1 MSPVTLA
8 NLAAWCVQTALIVGA
23 GLTTLWLVR
32 LEAPSVRYLFL
43 RVLLA
48 ICLTL
53 PLVQPRMSVQPDVQR
68 STSTGVAIAVTPGQA
83 RAAANTAPAHWLTS
97 WPSVIATV
105 ILLGIVA
112 RSTWIAVGIVKL
124 RRLRRAG
131 AVAEA
136 SADHED
142 LQGIIAARATIRYVR
157 ELAQPV
163 TFGFRAPVILLPSA
177 VRDQP
182 TPIQR
187 AVLAHELWHVRRRD
201 WLWTLCEEGV
211 RAALWFHPAVW
222 SLLSRI
228 QSAREEVVDEL
239 TVLTTGSRRTYVN
252 ALLAFADSSPS
263 MAAPAFARRKHLVRR
278 LVLISKEAVMS
289 GRRVV
294 ASGAALAAVVLFAG
308 WYSVQAFPMRGEPQ
322 LPADAAVAV
331 PGPLE
336 LQAKPITAEN
346 PVPRRTYS
354 VPAPDPAGLADT
366 GAGGTV
372 TVRLALDD
380 SGHVAETRAVNVV
393 YRQSD
398 SLTVNLQNPTR
409 ESLLRMAQG
418 TYRGSAS
425 DKSVSMQ
432 RAAQNVEAMIGSATQ
447 AVKQWQYAPPTD
459 GPIAFDVRVHFGAPP
474 PPPPAPPAEM
484 SGRPM
489 PPPPP
494 PPPPQTSSRPGP
506 LPSAPPPVQTASR
519 PGAAPPPPPPPDW
532 TSQDTSDPP
541 LRIGGTIKA
550 PMKVK
555 NVNPVYPQD
564 AQDAKVQGVV
574 IMEARI
580 ERDGTVSRAR
590 VLKSIPML
598 DDAAVEAVR
607 QWEFTPTLL
616 NGAPV
621 PVMMTVTVNFTL
633 Q

>member
-8 NLAAWCVQTALIVGA
+8 NLAAWCLQTALIVGA

-32 LEAPSVRYLFL
+32 LEAPAVRYLFL
-43 RVLLA
+43 RMLLA
-48 ICLTL
+48 VCLTL
-53 PLVQPRMSVQPDVQR
+53 PLVQPRMDVQPEVQK
-68 STSTGVAIAVTPGQA
+68 STSTGVAVAVTPGQA
-83 RAAANTAPAHWLTS
+83 RAATNTAPAQWLMS
-97 WPSVIATV
+97 WPSVIAAV
-105 ILLGIVA
+105 ILLGVLA
-112 RSTWIAVGIVKL
+112 RSAWIAIGIAKL

-131 AVAEA
+131 AIAEA

-142 LQGIIAARATIRYVR
+142 LQGVIAARATIRYVR

-182 TPIQR
+182 APIQR

-201 WLWTLCEEGV
+201 WLWTLGEEGL

-294 ASGAALAAVVLFAG
+294 ASSAALGAVVLFAG
-308 WYSVQAFPMRGEPQ
+308 WYSVQAFPMREPQ
-322 LPADAAVAV
+322 LPADAGSAV

-336 LQAKPITAEN
+336 RQAKRITPEN
-346 PVPRRTYS
+346 PIPRRTYN
-354 VPAPDPAGLADT
+354 VPAADPAGLDDIG
-366 GAGGTV
+366 GAGTV
-372 TVRLALDD
+372 TLRITLDAT
-380 SGHVAETRAVNVV
+380 GHVAEARAVGVV
-393 YRQSD
+393 YRQKD
-398 SLTVNLQNPTR
+398 SLTVNLPSPTR
-409 ESLLRMAQG
+409 ESLERMAQG
-418 TYRGSAS
+418 TYRGSS
-425 DKSVSMQ
+425 SERSISMD

-447 AVKQWQYAPPTD
+447 AVRQWQYAPPAD
-459 GPIAFDVRVHFGAPP
+459 GPIAFNVPVHFGPPPPPPPPPPPTGEPGVSVRNMAPPP
-474 PPPPAPPAEM
+474 PPPPAPPRT
-484 SGRPM
+484 SSRPGPM
-489 PPPPP
+489 PVAPPPPP
-494 PPPPQTSSRPGP
+494 PPPP
-506 LPSAPPPVQTASR
+506 
-519 PGAAPPPPPPPDW
+519 DW
-532 TSQDTSDPP
+532 ASQDASDPP
-541 LRIGGTIKA
+541 MRVGGTIK
-550 PMKVK
+550 PPTKLK
-555 NVNPVYPQD
+555 NVSPAYPPD
-564 AQDAKVQGVV
+564 AQEAKVQGVV
-574 IMEARI
+574 IIEARI
-580 ERDGTVSRAR
+580 ERDGSVSRAR
-590 VLKSIPML
+590 VLRSIPML
-598 DDAAVEAVR
+598 DDAAVDAVR
-607 QWEFTPTLL
+607 QWEFTPTLM

>member
-8 NLAAWCVQTALIVGA
+8 NLAAWWAQTALIVGA

-32 LEAPSVRYLFL
+32 LEAPAIRYLFL
-43 RVLLA
+43 RALLA

-53 PLVQPRMSVQPDVQR
+53 PLVQPRMAVQAAVER
-68 STSTGVAIAVTPGQA
+68 STGGVAIAVNPGQTRVA
-83 RAAANTAPAHWLTS
+83 TTTAPAHWLMS
-97 WPSVIATV
+97 WPSVIAAV
-105 ILLGIVA
+105 ILFGTVA
-112 RSTWIAVGIVKL
+112 RSMWIALGIAKL

-131 AVAEA
+131 AIAEA
-136 SADHED
+136 TADHED
-142 LQGIIAARATIRYVR
+142 LQGVIAARATIRYVR

-182 TPIQR
+182 APIQR
-187 AVLAHELWHVRRRD
+187 AVLAHELWHVRRHD
-201 WLWTLCEEGV
+201 WLWTLCEEGL
-211 RAALWFHPAVW
+211 RAVVWFHPAIW

-228 QSAREEVVDEL
+228 QSTREEVVDEL
-239 TVLTTGSRRTYVN
+239 TVLTTGSRRTYVD

-294 ASGAALAAVVLFAG
+294 ASGAALGAVVLFSG

-322 LPADAAVAV
+322 LPPDAAAAG

-336 LQAKPITAEN
+336 RQAKPITPEN
-346 PVPRRTYS
+346 PIPRRTYN
-354 VPAPDPAGLADT
+354 VAAAEPAGLEDT

-372 TVRLALDD
+372 TMRVTLDD
-380 SGHVAETRAVNVV
+380 SGHVGEVRPVGVV
-393 YRQSD
+393 YRQKD
-398 SLTVNLQNPTR
+398 SLTLNVSTPTR
-409 ESLLRMAQG
+409 ENIERMAQG
-418 TYRGSAS
+418 TYRGSSS

-432 RAAQNVEAMIGSATQ
+432 KAAQNVEAMVGSATQ
-447 AVKQWQYAPPTD
+447 AVRQWQYAPPAD
-459 GPIAFDVRVHFGAPP
+459 GPIAFNVPVHFG
-474 PPPPAPPAEM
+474 
-484 SGRPM
+484 

-494 PPPPQTSSRPGP
+494 PPPPRPGTTGDSGRNMAPPPPPPPSPPRTSPRPGP
-506 LPSAPPPVQTASR
+506 LP
-519 PGAAPPPPPPPDW
+519 AAPPPPPPPPPDW
-532 TSQDTSDPP
+532 ASQDASDPP
-541 LRIGGTIKA
+541 LRVGGTIK
-550 PMKVK
+550 PPTKLK
-555 NVNPVYPQD
+555 NVSPAYPME
-564 AQDAKVQGVV
+564 AQEAKVQGVV
-574 IMEARI
+574 IIEARI

-598 DDAAVEAVR
+598 DDAAVDAVR

>member
-32 LEAPSVRYLFL
+32 LEAPAVRYLFL

-48 ICLTL
+48 FCLTL
-53 PLVQPRMSVQPDVQR
+53 PLVQPRMDVPPEVQK
-68 STSTGVAIAVTPGQA
+68 STSTGVAVAVTPGQA
-83 RAAANTAPAHWLTS
+83 RAATNTAPAHWLMS
-97 WPSVIATV
+97 WPSVSAAV
-105 ILLGIVA
+105 ILLGVLA
-112 RSTWIAVGIVKL
+112 RSAWIAVGIAKL

-131 AVAEA
+131 AIAEA

-142 LQGIIAARATIRYVR
+142 LQGVIAARATIRYVR

-182 TPIQR
+182 APIQR

-201 WLWTLCEEGV
+201 WLWTLGEEGL

-228 QSAREEVVDEL
+228 QSTREEVVDEL

-294 ASGAALAAVVLFAG
+294 ASGAALGAVVLFAS

-322 LPADAAVAV
+322 LPADAAASV

-336 LQAKPITAEN
+336 RQAKPITPEN
-346 PVPRRTYS
+346 PIPRRTHT
-354 VPAPDPAGLADT
+354 VPASDPAGFEDA

-372 TVRLALDD
+372 TMRVTLDD
-380 SGHVAETRAVNVV
+380 SGHVAEVRAVGVI
-393 YRQSD
+393 YRQND
-398 SLTVNLQNPTR
+398 SLTLNLPTPTR
-409 ESLLRMAQG
+409 ENLDRMAHG
-418 TYRGSAS
+418 TYRGSSS
-425 DKSVSMQ
+425 DRSISME
-432 RAAQNVEAMIGSATQ
+432 RAAQNVEAMIGAATQ
-447 AVKQWQYAPPTD
+447 AARQWQYAPPAD
-459 GPIAFDVRVHFGAPP
+459 GPIAFNVPVHFG
-474 PPPPAPPAEM
+474 
-484 SGRPM
+484 

-494 PPPPQTSSRPGP
+494 PPPPPPSGPGVSSRRNAPPPPPPPPTRTSSRPGP
-506 LPSAPPPVQTASR
+506 MPDAPPP
-519 PGAAPPPPPPPDW
+519 PPPPPPPPDW
-532 TSQDTSDPP
+532 ASQDASDPP

-550 PMKVK
+550 PTKVR
-555 NVNPVYPQD
+555 NVYPVYPAD

-574 IMEARI
+574 IIEARI

-590 VLKSIPML
+590 VLKSIPEL